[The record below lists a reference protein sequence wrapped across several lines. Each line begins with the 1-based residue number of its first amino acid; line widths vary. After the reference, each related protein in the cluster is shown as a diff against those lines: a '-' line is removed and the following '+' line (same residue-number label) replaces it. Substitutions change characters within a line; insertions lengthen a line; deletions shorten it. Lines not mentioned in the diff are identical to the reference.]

1 MKTRFLN
8 NPDYEFTKVNN
19 ASQAC
24 GPLVKW
30 ATAQV
35 SLIKTT
41 FNIYTQNILQYLV
54 SCFGC

>member
-8 NPDYEFTKVNN
+8 NPDYDFAKVNN

-35 SLIKTT
+35 TFFYLITYWLALNE
-41 FNIYTQNILQYLV
+41 F
-54 SCFGC
+54 